1 MRMGNRN
8 RANAA
13 RVLSEMYRSKD
24 GSGESKQQAPSTLPP
39 PKSVREDHEHPDE
52 QSQPLIRE

>member
-1 MRMGNRN
+1 MGNRN

-24 GSGESKQQAPSTLPP
+24 GSEESERRAPSTLPP
-39 PKSVREDHEHPDE
+39 PKSVQDQQDHPDE
-52 QSQPLIRE
+52 QPSTRK

>member
-1 MRMGNRN
+1 MGNRN

-39 PKSVREDHEHPDE
+39 PKSIREDHEHPDE

>member
-1 MRMGNRN
+1 MGNRN

-24 GSGESKQQAPSTLPP
+24 GSGESKQQAPSALPP
-39 PKSVREDHEHPDE
+39 PKSVRDDHEHPDE
-52 QSQPLIRE
+52 QPQSLTRE